1 MGRRKGSVTTCT
13 YCYNTGHNR
22 RTCPEIKKI
31 IKEEPNGWYAKRY
44 GKGSVSKKRCSFCDE
59 EGHTIRT
66 CGEYKEAVTK
76 YTDFN
81 EVFQEKVAK
90 SLKELGIGPGAV
102 LTGVNTFLGEGG
114 KDSYWVVTKINFD
127 AINLA
132 EWYHRGSTRKDRDER
147 IFALQLKRMD
157 TKNTKYAH
165 YNTLQMSL
173 LNEVYENAG
182 LQKQDCSNTKK
193 FKVLCRVPLVSTKG
207 MNKTAGLNFLRK
219 KEYSNGYSHAMLR
232 NMIEKL
238 NSGLEKGVNYQINDR
253 IPF

>member
-1 MGRRKGSVTTCT
+1 M
-13 YCYNTGHNR
+13 
-22 RTCPEIKKI
+22 
-31 IKEEPNGWYAKRY
+31 
-44 GKGSVSKKRCSFCDE
+44 
-59 EGHTIRT
+59 
-66 CGEYKEAVTK
+66 
-76 YTDFN
+76 
-81 EVFQEKVAK
+81 
-90 SLKELGIGPGAV
+90 
-102 LTGVNTFLGEGG
+102 
-114 KDSYWVVTKINFD
+114 VTKINFD

-157 TKNTKYAH
+157 TKNTKYSH

-207 MNKTAGLNFLRK
+207 MDKTAGLNFLRK